1 MASGPAPWQELR
13 GTQPLPDTGAPCSTL
28 LTVSS
33 LPLRF
38 VSDISWDAEHVWPG
52 SRGPVTSRPGLAG
65 MDVPPALCPASAPP
79 SLWAGAWGGAWGG
92 AEAPDWSSRS
102 PGGALGSARC
112 NPGGR
117 RGQVSSAF
125 FSFN

>member
-13 GTQPLPDTGAPCSTL
+13 GTQPFPDRGAPCSAL

-52 SRGPVTSRPGLAG
+52 SSGPVTSRPGLAG
-65 MDVPPALCPASAPP
+65 MDVPPALCPVSAPP
-79 SLWAGAWGGAWGG
+79 PLWGGAWGG

-102 PGGALGSARC
+102 PGGGLGSARR
-112 NPGGR
+112 NPGREKGT
-117 RGQVSSAF
+117 GF
-125 FSFN
+125 FRLFLF